1 MKWIPRSSRGM
12 TVFCHSGLEAGIHLA
27 GMLCWLD
34 VGFKLTSLSFGY
46 FFPIVMTPLQRYQQ
60 QIQSGKF
67 QANPLQEQAL
77 LQFQRVYDELTA
89 PKKLFRKKNHVKGL
103 FVWGGVGIG
112 KTWLMDIFCECL
124 PLPKVR
130 LHFHRFMR
138 QVHEELKRYQGQPD
152 PLKLVAKHFA
162 QHAKVICLDEFLVH
176 DITDAMILANL
187 LEALFAE
194 QIVVITTAN
203 TQPDD
208 LYRNGLQRSRFL
220 PAIALI
226 KQYLAVYN
234 LNSETDYRLRDLTEA
249 RTYFYPLNETSAK
262 SMERLFAQL
271 TYGSEVNVQPLETLG
286 RTIVTNGYA
295 RNTIWFDFNIICNIP
310 RSQRDYLEIA
320 EDFSTVFVSNV
331 PQITISEVN
340 QARLFIHLVD
350 VFYDA
355 HVKLILSAAVPIQ
368 DIYLQGDLHFE
379 FERTKSR
386 LLEMQSKVYLHKRH
400 LESGN

>member
-1 MKWIPRSSRGM
+1 
-12 TVFCHSGLEAGIHLA
+12 
-27 GMLCWLD
+27 
-34 VGFKLTSLSFGY
+34 
-46 FFPIVMTPLQRYQQ
+46 MTPLQLYQQ

-77 LQFQRVYDELTA
+77 LQFQRVYDELAA
-89 PKKLFRKKNHVKGL
+89 PKKFFRKKSNIQGL
-103 FVWGGVGIG
+103 YMWGGVGIG

-124 PLPKVR
+124 PLPKLR

-138 QVHEELKRYQGQPD
+138 EVHEELKRYQGQPD
-152 PLKLVAKHFA
+152 PLKQVAKHFA
-162 QHAKVICLDEFLVH
+162 QSAKVICLDEFLVH

-208 LYRNGLQRSRFL
+208 LYRNGLQRGRFL

-226 KQYLAVYN
+226 KQHLAVYH
-234 LNSETDYRLRDLTEA
+234 LTSETDYRLRDLTEA
-249 RTYFYPLNETSAK
+249 GTYFYPLNERTAE
-262 SMERLFAQL
+262 SMEKLFMQL
-271 TYGSEVNVQPLETLG
+271 TYGSDVNKKPLEILG
-286 RTIVTNGYA
+286 RTIENRGYA
-295 RNTIWFDFNIICNIP
+295 RNSVWFDFGVICNIP
-310 RSQRDYLEIA
+310 RSQRDYIEIA
-320 EDFSTVFVSNV
+320 EDFSTVFVSNI
-331 PQITISEVN
+331 PQITVREVN

-355 HVKLILSAAVPIQ
+355 HVKLVLSAAVPIHE
-368 DIYLQGDLHFE
+368 IYLQGDLQFE

-400 LESGN
+400 LENEK